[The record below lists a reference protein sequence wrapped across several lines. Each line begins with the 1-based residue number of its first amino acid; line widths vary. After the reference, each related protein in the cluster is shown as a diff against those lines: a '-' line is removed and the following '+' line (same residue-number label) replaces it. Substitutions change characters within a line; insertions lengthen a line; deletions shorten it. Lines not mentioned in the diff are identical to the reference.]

1 MGYMTDP
8 SPTCESL
15 PNLLAGQVTVNV
27 PTIGGCGSHL
37 KV

>member
-8 SPTCESL
+8 SVTSESI
-15 PNLLAGQVTVNV
+15 PNLPAGQVTVNV
-27 PTIGGCGSHL
+27 PTILACGSHL